1 LLRLSDLRAA
11 VAAVSQ
17 SGQKAEELN
26 KSVDDLTK
34 HVAEKGGKE
43 ADKHVSDMK
52 STSVNCQQ
60 KGNSQPSDED
70 AL

>member
-1 LLRLSDLRAA
+1 MLRLSDLHAA

-17 SGQKAEELN
+17 SGQIEGKKAEELN
-26 KSVDDLTK
+26 KSVDDLTN

-43 ADKHVSDMK
+43 AGKHVSDVK

-60 KGNSQPSDED
+60 KAN
-70 AL
+70 